1 LEVNVVFPANPYLD
15 LALGVLLLLILV
27 LLFWRLR
34 SEQSFNLRPPAP
46 PSSSQPGETSS
57 PRYNDLVPGEISR
70 GGFSSQLQTPS
81 YNLRI
86 ESLDNQMRFV
96 VNGVTYYS
104 MDSIPEPEMRRTAQK
119 LMDKSFRK
127 YPRRQMQ
134 KGTIRQ
140 VMMGNQTTIED
151 RNPDYNISVQI
162 DGKQKRYLVNGLT
175 YYSLNEIPDP
185 YMRRRAKQLM
195 KMMV

>member
-1 LEVNVVFPANPYLD
+1 VFVVLSANPYLD
-15 LALGVLLLLILV
+15 IALGVLLLLILA

-46 PSSSQPGETSS
+46 PSSSRTGEISS
-57 PRYNDLVPGEISR
+57 PRYKDLVPGEIIKGS
-70 GGFSSQLQTPS
+70 FSSQLQTPS

-104 MDSIPEPEMRRTAQK
+104 MDSIPDPEMRRTAQK

-151 RNPDYNISVQI
+151 KNPDYTLSVQI
-162 DGKQKRYLVNGLT
+162 EGKNRRYLVNGLT
-175 YYSLNEIPDP
+175 YYKLNDIPDP
-185 YMRRRAKQLM
+185 NLRRKAKQLI

>member
-1 LEVNVVFPANPYLD
+1 VFVVLSANPYLD
-15 LALGVLLLLILV
+15 IALGGLLLLILA

-46 PSSSQPGETSS
+46 PSSSRTGEISS
-57 PRYNDLVPGEISR
+57 PRYKDLVPGEIIKGS
-70 GGFSSQLQTPS
+70 FSSQLQTPS

-104 MDSIPEPEMRRTAQK
+104 MDSIPDPEMRRTAQK

-151 RNPDYNISVQI
+151 KNPDYTLSVQI
-162 DGKQKRYLVNGLT
+162 EGKNRRYLVNGLT
-175 YYSLNEIPDP
+175 YYKLNDIPDP
-185 YMRRRAKQLM
+185 NLRRKAKQLI